1 MTTPT
6 PVENTRRK
14 APPHPQ
20 ATPLLPPATLAGLI
34 VACLAALLIAVMS
47 MQVSQSRVATVRQLT
62 ATIET
67 IDGVQELTSTLQD
80 AETGQRGYLLTGD
93 ERYLEPYNGA
103 RARYRSEIDRL
114 RTLAA
119 GDRERLARA
128 EQMEQIATAKFAELE
143 ETIALRRAGKL
154 EDATS
159 MIRSDRGK
167 VLMDR
172 FRAMAADFERDER
185 ARFDERRADWESQ
198 ARGQSVITW
207 GGAALLLFLIV
218 AAGAMASRDY
228 RQRERNAWI
237 RGGESL
243 AAFRIQGAQG
253 IEKLGEE
260 VLAFLAE
267 YLGAKVGA
275 VYVHEEGDAYRRVA
289 GHALADSTHAQVVRR
304 GESLVGQAAKDGRAL
319 RVADVPEGYLPV
331 ASGVGR
337 GKPREL
343 LIAPAVVDGEV
354 QGVVE
359 VGLLRAVDDAD
370 RELLDRVAETLGTA
384 MRTSRERERR
394 QALLEETQRQ
404 AEELQ
409 AQQEELRVSNEEL
422 EEQGSALRESQARL
436 ETQHA
441 EMEQVNVQ
449 LEERTQQ
456 LERQKA
462 ELIQAQKDLADNARM
477 LERTNRYKSEF
488 LANMS
493 HELRT
498 PLNSSLILAK
508 LLADNAQGN
517 LDEEQVRYA
526 RTIHSSNNELLT
538 LINDILDLSKI
549 EAGQI
554 EINPEDVEIAEL
566 VQSMRRTF
574 DPVAADRKLEFHT
587 AVATNVPPSIFTDS
601 QRVQQVLK
609 NLLSNAFKFT
619 PRGDVTLQVSLRDR
633 GRVAFAVRDS
643 GIGIAPRQQE
653 VIFEAF
659 RQADGTT
666 SRQYGGTGLGLS
678 ISRELASR
686 LGGSIQ
692 LQSAPGMGSTFTLD
706 LPLRLEKMA
715 RAEAPRGVEPEPARS
730 VPATAAI
737 EAPAQAPA
745 PAAIGASQKPA
756 ASGPHIDDD
765 RSSRRHADRM
775 ILVIEDDERFA
786 RVLYDL
792 AHELGFDCVHASRAN
807 EGLELARRL
816 KPSGI
821 LLDVNLPDDSG
832 LALLE
837 RIKRDPAV
845 RHIPVHMLSVE
856 DHAQAALGLGA
867 VGYALKPVARDEL
880 ARAIGRLE
888 ERLAR
893 RVSRVLVVED
903 DEHLRENIALL
914 LRGDQV
920 EITAVGRVADAL
932 AKLEAGPYD
941 CLVTDLQL
949 PDASGYE
956 LLEKLSQDPRHARL
970 PVIVYTGRALSREDE
985 TRLRRFS
992 KSIIIKGA
1000 RSPERLLDEVT
1011 LFLHRVESALPPEQ
1025 QTMLRRVRQRDDAF
1039 EGRTIL
1045 LAEDDVRN
1053 IFALSRVLEP
1063 LGATVE
1069 IARNGQEAVDRAAHG
1084 DIDLVLMDI
1093 MMPVKDGLEATREIR
1108 ATPALAGLPIIAITA
1123 KAMADDR
1130 RQCLDAGAND
1140 YIAKPI
1146 DIERLVSL
1154 CRVWLAK

>member
-1 MTTPT
+1 MRAVDTS
-6 PVENTRRK
+6 RD
-14 APPHPQ
+14 Q
-20 ATPLLPPATLAGLI
+20 AVYALI
-34 VACLAALLIAVMS
+34 AALL
-47 MQVSQSRVATVRQLT
+47 VAIL
-62 ATIET
+62 T
-67 IDGVQELTSTLQD
+67 IDAFTRVGYAEWVFYIVPLALCVFQTRGWVPFVVAGIITGLLVVGMQLSAPGMEVQIAEVNRMFAVVAVWGVAFLANRVILEKMRAAQLAWIQHGQVQVKSSIMGDYSVAVVGNAIAAEL
-80 AETGQRGYLLTGD
+80 
-93 ERYLEPYNGA
+93 
-103 RARYRSEIDRL
+103 ARYTGASVASVFRRDGERL
-114 RTLAA
+114 VRIGQFA
-119 GDRERLARA
+119 GDGGAAEVTLRPNEGIAGEAFVSGKPVVLSGLPPDYLRVTSATGSGAPHHIVVVPIVDENTTSGVVELGFVGGKVDVNGPRDLVVALSRALALAIRSALYRERL
-128 EQMEQIATAKFAELE
+128 Q
-143 ETIALRRAGKL
+143 
-154 EDATS
+154 
-159 MIRSDRGK
+159 
-167 VLMDR
+167 
-172 FRAMAADFERDER
+172 
-185 ARFDERRADWESQ
+185 
-198 ARGQSVITW
+198 
-207 GGAALLLFLIV
+207 
-218 AAGAMASRDY
+218 
-228 RQRERNAWI
+228 
-237 RGGESL
+237 
-243 AAFRIQGAQG
+243 
-253 IEKLGEE
+253 
-260 VLAFLAE
+260 
-267 YLGAKVGA
+267 
-275 VYVHEEGDAYRRVA
+275 
-289 GHALADSTHAQVVRR
+289 
-304 GESLVGQAAKDGRAL
+304 
-319 RVADVPEGYLPV
+319 
-331 ASGVGR
+331 
-337 GKPREL
+337 EL
-343 LIAPAVVDGEV
+343 LH
-354 QGVVE
+354 
-359 VGLLRAVDDAD
+359 
-370 RELLDRVAETLGTA
+370 
-384 MRTSRERERR
+384 
-394 QALLEETQRQ
+394 ETQQQ

-422 EEQGSALRESQARL
+422 EEQGNALRESQARL
-436 ETQHA
+436 EMQHA

-462 ELIQAQKDLADNARM
+462 ELVQVQKDLSDNART
-477 LERTNRYKSEF
+477 LERINRYKSEF

-508 LLADNAQGN
+508 LLADNANGN

-554 EINPEDVEIAEL
+554 DIIPEEVPVAEL
-566 VQSMRRTF
+566 VASLRSTF
-574 DPVAADRKLEFHT
+574 DPVAADRKLAFHT
-587 AVATNVPPSIFTDS
+587 DVATNVPASLVTDT
-601 QRVQQVLK
+601 QRVQQILK

-619 PRGDVTLQVSLRDR
+619 PKGEVTLHVSLRE
-633 GRVAFAVRDS
+633 GRRIAFAVRDT
-643 GIGIAPRQQE
+643 GIGIPDKQQE

-692 LQSAPGMGSTFTLD
+692 LKSEPGMGSTFTLD
-706 LPLRLEKMA
+706 LPLVLEKST
-715 RAEAPRGVEPEPARS
+715 PRGEQRPA
-730 VPATAAI
+730 A
-737 EAPAQAPA
+737 AQAPQAAPMTRPTPKPA
-745 PAAIGASQKPA
+745 PAKPA
-756 ASGPHIDDD
+756 LAASPGPHIEDD
-765 RSSRRHADRM
+765 RASRQRADRL
-775 ILVIEDDERFA
+775 ILVVEDDERFA

-792 AHELGFDCVHASRAN
+792 AHELGFDCVHASRAS
-807 EGLELARRL
+807 EGLDLAKRL

-880 ARAIGRLE
+880 AKAIGRLE
-888 ERLAR
+888 ERLAKS
-893 RVSRVLVVED
+893 VQRVLVVED
-903 DEHLRENIALL
+903 DENLRENIALL

-932 AKLEAGPYD
+932 AKLEQQPYD

-956 LLEKLSQDPRHARL
+956 LLEKLSKDPRHARL
-970 PVIVYTGRALSREDE
+970 PVIVYTGRALSRDDE

-1011 LFLHRVESALPPEQ
+1011 LFLHRVESALPQEQ
-1025 QTMLRRVRQRDDAF
+1025 QNMLRRARQRDDAF
-1039 EGRTIL
+1039 EGRRIL

-1063 LGATVE
+1063 LGATVD
-1069 IARNGQEAVDRAAHG
+1069 IARNGQEAVDHATKG
-1084 DIDLVLMDI
+1084 DVDLVLMDI

-1108 ATPALAGLPIIAITA
+1108 AMPALAGLPIIAITA

-1130 RQCLDAGAND
+1130 RQCLEAGAND

-1154 CRVWLAK
+1154 CRVWLSK